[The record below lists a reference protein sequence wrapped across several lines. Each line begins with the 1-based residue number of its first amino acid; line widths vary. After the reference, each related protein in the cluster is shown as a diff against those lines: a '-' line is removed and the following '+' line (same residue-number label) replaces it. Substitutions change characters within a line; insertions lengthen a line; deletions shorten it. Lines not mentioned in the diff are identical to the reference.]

1 MLKSIFIFRIL
12 TPTHYLL
19 PYFSIFQGSK
29 EVLYSGDVHSA
40 KEEVN
45 GLIRSMGFVPVD
57 RGSLRNARDIE
68 DIPVQRFP
76 LWKRPLIVSLILF
89 FIFFML
95 AFTKFQI
102 CWTWSWDAGKVHI
115 HSSQFQSLCST
126 KSFREMLQNLPYF
139 WGMRKLKYVVFC

>member
-1 MLKSIFIFRIL
+1 M
-12 TPTHYLL
+12 
-19 PYFSIFQGSK
+19 IFQGSK

-45 GLIRSMGFVPVD
+45 GLIRSLGFVPVD

-102 CWTWSWDAGKVHI
+102 CWTWSWDAQKVI
-115 HSSQFQSLCST
+115 L
-126 KSFREMLQNLPYF
+126 
-139 WGMRKLKYVVFC
+139 